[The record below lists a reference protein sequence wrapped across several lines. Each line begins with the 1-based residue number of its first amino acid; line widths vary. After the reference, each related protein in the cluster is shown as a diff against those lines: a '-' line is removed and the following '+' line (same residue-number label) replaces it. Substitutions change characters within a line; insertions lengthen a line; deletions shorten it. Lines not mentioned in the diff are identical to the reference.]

1 MALPCKWQIVY
12 LFLFQRVEEEVVH
25 RRKGFRKTTSKIQ
38 KEEKKI
44 IINSLFTGH
53 GANSLVITD

>member
-38 KEEKKI
+38 KEEESH
-44 IINSLFTGH
+44 N
-53 GANSLVITD
+53 